1 MVIDEAAAIPLPLVR
16 KLLGNHIVF
25 MSSTVSG
32 YEGTGRSLS
41 LKLIDDLRK
50 NRSKS
55 KSLYEISLSESI
67 RYSQNDPIEKWL
79 SDLLCLE
86 ACSSDKNSS
95 INYAPVPDKCEM
107 FYVNRD
113 TLFSY
118 HSASEKFLQKLMALF
133 VSSHYKNSPNDLQI
147 LSDAPAHHIFVL
159 TPPIGQNQTSVPDI
173 LAVVQVAM
181 EGRISKKAV
190 AESLAKRDRP
200 NGDMIPWLMQQ
211 QFQDD
216 NLPELSGARVVRI
229 AVNEN
234 YQSQGYGS
242 QALKLLHE
250 YYLGNYS
257 DYSVENDPDKD
268 EIVNNSEGLENEVVT
283 PRKHLPPLFVPLT
296 ERKVE
301 KLDWIGTSFGMT
313 DNLAR
318 FWTRNG
324 YKPLYISQV
333 KNQVTGEYSSVM
345 MKAIQ
350 KSDDWVTKF
359 YLDFRRRFVS
369 LLSYEFRSFSLPL
382 SCMLLS
388 MSSSEQKLSEK
399 EENEYLEKFFLG
411 FDLKRLEAYTGNFV
425 DYPMIMDLL
434 PKIAE
439 LYYTGKIKKSRV
451 QLSHKL
457 QQAIL
462 VGIGLQR
469 KSLDDIAREFD
480 IEASQVKGLFM
491 RMIRVFTK
499 GFREIQGAKVAPA
512 IENEV
517 SSFEQ
522 KQDEIDEERKKR
534 KRTVE
539 EKKVIDDLEKDFA
552 IKGDDKEWAESSTI
566 NSSYVNI
573 KSTVPTK
580 KKKVETKSPKQTK
593 KKKKTRTLD

>member
-1 MVIDEAAAIPLPLVR
+1 LHQIGIAHAKKQEMDYALPFL
-16 KLLGNHIVF
+16 
-25 MSSTVSG
+25 
-32 YEGTGRSLS
+32 
-41 LKLIDDLRK
+41 
-50 NRSKS
+50 
-55 KSLYEISLSESI
+55 
-67 RYSQNDPIEKWL
+67 
-79 SDLLCLE
+79 LE
-86 ACSSDKNSS
+86 ALNIRKKLNDEGHADDDSD
-95 INYAPVPDKCEM
+95 
-107 FYVNRD
+107 
-113 TLFSY
+113 
-118 HSASEKFLQKLMALF
+118 
-133 VSSHYKNSPNDLQI
+133 
-147 LSDAPAHHIFVL
+147 
-159 TPPIGQNQTSVPDI
+159 
-173 LAVVQVAM
+173 
-181 EGRISKKAV
+181 
-190 AESLAKRDRP
+190 
-200 NGDMIPWLMQQ
+200 
-211 QFQDD
+211 
-216 NLPELSGARVVRI
+216 
-229 AVNEN
+229 
-234 YQSQGYGS
+234 
-242 QALKLLHE
+242 
-250 YYLGNYS
+250 
-257 DYSVENDPDKD
+257 
-268 EIVNNSEGLENEVVT
+268 GLENEVVT
-283 PRKHLPPLFVPLT
+283 PRKNLPPLFVPLI

-313 DNLAR
+313 DNLAK

-333 KNQVTGEYSSVM
+333 KNQVTGEYSSIM

-382 SCMLLS
+382 SCLLLT

-399 EENEYLEKFFLG
+399 EENEYLEKYFLG
-411 FDLKRLEAYTGNFV
+411 FDLKRLEAYTANFV

-439 LYYTGKIKKSRV
+439 LYYTGKIKNSRV

-462 VGIGLQR
+462 VGVGLQR
-469 KSLDDIAREFD
+469 KSLDEIAKEFD

-499 GFREIQGAKVAPA
+499 VFREIQGAKVAPA

-517 SSFEQ
+517 SNFEQ
-522 KQDEIDEERKKR
+522 KQEEIDEERKKR

-580 KKKVETKSPKQTK
+580 KKKVETSKSPKPNK